1 MPFSNKRK
9 FPLDVEFPI
18 NIQRQPNDI
27 TCGPTCLQAIYNYYG
42 DQIVLADVIEG
53 THALEGGG
61 TLAVFLACH
70 ALSRGYKATIYTYNL
85 HVFDPTWF
93 ANRKIKIAH
102 KLEQQMRVKTDS
114 KLHIETK
121 GYLEFLSRG
130 GILRFKDLNRAL
142 IRGLIR
148 RQIPVMA
155 GLSSTFLYRNA
166 RVHGINEDHDDIH
179 GNPCGHFVLLSGY
192 HRANHTVM
200 VSDPYTPNPVSATH
214 HYWVNIDRLIGA
226 ILLGT
231 LTQDANLLVITR
243 N

>member
-1 MPFSNKRK
+1 MVSSNKRK

-27 TCGPTCLQAIYNYYG
+27 TCGPTCLHAIYNYYG
-42 DQIVLADVIEG
+42 DQIDLEDVIEG
-53 THALEGGG
+53 TRVLESGG

-85 HVFDPTWF
+85 QVFDPTWF
-93 ANRKIKIAH
+93 ANRKINIAD

-114 KLHIETK
+114 KLHIETL
-121 GYLEFLSRG
+121 GYLEFLSAG

-142 IRGLIR
+142 IRGLLR

-155 GLSSTFLYRNA
+155 GLSSTFLYRSA
-166 RVHGINEDHDDIH
+166 RVYGVNDDHDDIH

-200 VSDPYTPNPVSATH
+200 IRDPYTPNPVSDTH
-214 HYWVNIDRLIGA
+214 HYWVNIDRLVGA

-243 N
+243 H